1 MISQWIHRVWYFLLI
16 NTYYLVSILNKYYHQ
31 ELSITVSSHL
41 PEKAVKFVE
50 NTNDA
55 SSISTAVFLNEQE
68 WKLFSY
74 VVPKEKRIND
84 TFKGYYRSG
93 LSVSA
98 FVARKAGYFF
108 NK

>member
-68 WKLFSY
+68 WKLFDY
-74 VVPKEKRIND
+74 VIVRERTID
-84 TFKGYYRSG
+84 DAFKGYSRSG
-93 LSVSA
+93 ISMSAYVS
-98 FVARKAGYFF
+98 RKAGYFF

>member
-1 MISQWIHRVWYFLLI
+1 M
-16 NTYYLVSILNKYYHQ
+16 Q

-41 PEKAVKFVE
+41 PEKVVKFVE